1 MFTPPALAVPRSRRY
16 MDFHGNSVHQVGF
29 GNAAVV
35 EAIKSQMDE
44 LPFCTRRYT
53 CRPAVDLAK
62 RLSELAP
69 DPLSRVL
76 FAPVSPPLPPNI
88 LHSCWAALSK
98 IPALASRAG
107 RHVGDRDGAEAGEV
121 CDGSAQ
127 DHLDVGLVP
136 WGVAGCDLDRRR
148 AGASAGR

>member
-1 MFTPPALAVPRSRRY
+1 

-76 FAPVSPPLPPNI
+76 FAPVSPMGGMAGV
-88 LHSCWAALSK
+88 WAAFSK
-98 IPALASRAG
+98 RFQ
-107 RHVGDRDGAEAGEV
+107 R
-121 CDGSAQ
+121 
-127 DHLDVGLVP
+127 
-136 WGVAGCDLDRRR
+136 
-148 AGASAGR
+148 

>member
-1 MFTPPALAVPRSRRY
+1 

-76 FAPVSPPLPPNI
+76 FAPVNRALAAGI
-88 LHSCWAALSK
+88 WAAFSK
-98 IPALASRAG
+98 RFQ
-107 RHVGDRDGAEAGEV
+107 R
-121 CDGSAQ
+121 
-127 DHLDVGLVP
+127 
-136 WGVAGCDLDRRR
+136 
-148 AGASAGR
+148 

>member
-1 MFTPPALAVPRSRRY
+1 

-76 FAPVSPPLPPNI
+76 FAPVSCTLPAGI
-88 LHSCWAALSK
+88 WAAFSK
-98 IPALASRAG
+98 RLQR
-107 RHVGDRDGAEAGEV
+107 
-121 CDGSAQ
+121 
-127 DHLDVGLVP
+127 
-136 WGVAGCDLDRRR
+136 
-148 AGASAGR
+148 

>member
-1 MFTPPALAVPRSRRY
+1 

-76 FAPVSPPLPPNI
+76 FAPVSPMMGMAGVCVLQT
-88 LHSCWAALSK
+88 
-98 IPALASRAG
+98 IPAIILRAG

-136 WGVAGCDLDRRR
+136 WGVAGCDLHRRR
-148 AGASAGR
+148 AGASTGG